1 MSKFL
6 LNEEEIDNI
15 RMMYESY
22 GIILNEESIFGT
34 IARKAVAWAG
44 KNEDDIIKLFQTT
57 EAALAKSI
65 DDIVS
70 ASIKTRNLAQL
81 DDLQAK
87 LMHFYNPSGQEAGI
101 QLAKQNTVKF
111 LNAYSKSKGK
121 TSWREIRDEVSG
133 VSKPQG
139 AAASGSAGS
148 TTPNMFSK
156 ERISNRWYGF
166 TNPEYLEKIDWSKV
180 SNAKNMDDYNKVI
193 AKAIKTG
200 DYSYVSRGGFEKFGI
215 SDFRDY
221 LKNNI
226 SKVNEVIPEI
236 GRWSVVFK

>member
-87 LMHFYNPSGQEAGI
+87 LMHFYNP
-101 QLAKQNTVKF
+101 
-111 LNAYSKSKGK
+111 
-121 TSWREIRDEVSG
+121 
-133 VSKPQG
+133 
-139 AAASGSAGS
+139 
-148 TTPNMFSK
+148 
-156 ERISNRWYGF
+156 
-166 TNPEYLEKIDWSKV
+166 EYLEKIDWSKV